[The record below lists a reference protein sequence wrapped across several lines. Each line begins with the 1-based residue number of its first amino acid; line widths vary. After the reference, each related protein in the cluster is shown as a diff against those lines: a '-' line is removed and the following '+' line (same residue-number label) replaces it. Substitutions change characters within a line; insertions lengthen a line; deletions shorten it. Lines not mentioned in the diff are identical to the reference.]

1 MKTFI
6 AMLLLSVTIHAKT
19 IKEDNQEYTCTVK
32 KPCDEQLKA
41 ARAQIAL
48 LKKQLKE
55 QKPEIQIEEFTQIQ
69 HHIVSLLLVRDL
81 ADVSTTTTATSSK
94 ADVSVKYV
102 PSLSYQYQFDNGLTP
117 LIGSTSKGHL
127 FGGLGFEF

>member
-19 IKEDNQEYTCTVK
+19 IKQDDQEYTCSPK
-32 KPCDEQLKA
+32 KSCDEQLKA
-41 ARAQIAL
+41 ARAQIVL

-55 QKPEIQIEEFTQIQ
+55 QKPEIQIEEFVEIK

-81 ADVSTTTTATSSK
+81 SDVSTTTSANSTK
-94 ADVSVKYV
+94 ADVRVNYL
-102 PSLSYQYQFDNGLTP
+102 PSLSYQYQLDNGLTP
-117 LIGSTSKGHL
+117 LIGSTFKGHL